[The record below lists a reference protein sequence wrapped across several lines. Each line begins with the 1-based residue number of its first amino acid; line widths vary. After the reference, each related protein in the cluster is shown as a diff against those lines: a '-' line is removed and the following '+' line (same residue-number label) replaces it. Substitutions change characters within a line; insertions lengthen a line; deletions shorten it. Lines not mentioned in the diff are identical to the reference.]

1 VTSAVDLEA
10 LLCALV
16 LVPQTFPRN
25 RYFALYED
33 APAKRVR
40 RRASRV
46 RGIIRQLTG
55 AGRQAAEVT
64 GETVLEDGRLIIRYQ
79 IEGLSLHRTV
89 ALSALEAAAFHYAL
103 HRAGRGPL
111 DPSERRLVERT
122 LARLG
127 ADIDLAAYAARPR
140 ER

>member
-1 VTSAVDLEA
+1 VTPAVDLDA

-25 RYFALYED
+25 RYFSLYED
-33 APAKRVR
+33 AVAKRVR

-55 AGRQAAEVT
+55 VGRQSAEIT
-64 GETVLEDGRLIIRYQ
+64 GETVLEDGRLLMRYQ

-89 ALSALEAAAFHYAL
+89 ALSALEAAALHYAL
-103 HRAGRGPL
+103 HRAGLGPI
-111 DPSERRLVERT
+111 DAAQRRLVERT

-127 ADIDLAAYAARPR
+127 EKIDLDLGATRSR
-140 ER
+140 G

>member
-1 VTSAVDLEA
+1 MTPAVDLDA

-25 RYFALYED
+25 RYFSLYED
-33 APAKRVR
+33 ALARRVR

-55 AGRQAAEVT
+55 AGRQSAEIT
-64 GETVLEDGRLIIRYQ
+64 GETVLKDGRMLIRYQ

-89 ALSALEAAAFHYAL
+89 ALSALEAAALHYAL

-111 DPSERRLVERT
+111 DAAERRLVERT

-127 ADIDLAAYAARPR
+127 AEIDLDLGAARPR
-140 ER
+140 G

>member
-1 VTSAVDLEA
+1 MTPAVDLDA

-25 RYFALYED
+25 RYFSLYED
-33 APAKRVR
+33 AVAKRVR

-55 AGRQAAEVT
+55 VGRQSAEIT
-64 GETVLEDGRLIIRYQ
+64 GETVLEDGRLLMRYQ

-89 ALSALEAAAFHYAL
+89 ALSALEAAALHYAL
-103 HRAGRGPL
+103 YRAGLGPI
-111 DPSERRLVERT
+111 DPAQRRLVERT

-127 ADIDLAAYAARPR
+127 AKIDLDLAAARPR
-140 ER
+140 G